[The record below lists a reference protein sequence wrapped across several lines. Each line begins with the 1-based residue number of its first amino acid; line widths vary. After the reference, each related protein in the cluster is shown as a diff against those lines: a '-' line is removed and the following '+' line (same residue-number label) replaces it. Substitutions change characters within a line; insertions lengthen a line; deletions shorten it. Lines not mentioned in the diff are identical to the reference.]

1 MEHSTVCFILYNVFM
16 EHISMEI
23 SLYKSQ
29 DGFPVAKAGD
39 ATDVEISVNDKKLI
53 RQSLICITFMG
64 ECSYRVRFEVPTS
77 VTSTKFLK
85 NVGNLGKIILATAF
99 EKLPKVQ

>member
-39 ATDVEISVNDKKLI
+39 APDVEISVNDKKLI
-53 RQSLICITFMG
+53 YKDVLTI
-64 ECSYRVRFEVPTS
+64 
-77 VTSTKFLK
+77 
-85 NVGNLGKIILATAF
+85 NN
-99 EKLPKVQ
+99 